1 MFWLKDKWLER
12 EIKWKPRLS
21 WMTVKNRKKL
31 KGLVKKQRWTTER
44 ATTPG
49 IRSLFWLLSGYLR
62 SVKHGCASS
71 CTKTSAK
78 WRTQVAMVVNNN
90 QSRNLFFIHQTYKLG
105 EIEQNAFLASELIL
119 NYLKHITCSSEYCL
133 RDNLHVIIAYI
144 DRTWSNCQYHLNF
157 SASCDTITK
166 PGPSLCLRI
175 DVFLMFV
182 PLLHVLPHSCSSFSS
197 LIFIGSW

>member
-1 MFWLKDKWLER
+1 
-12 EIKWKPRLS
+12 
-21 WMTVKNRKKL
+21 MTVEYRKNWRVL
-31 KGLVKKQRWTTER
+31 WRNRRWTTEL
-44 ATTPG
+44 ATAPG
-49 IRSLFWLLSGYLR
+49 IRSLFWFLSGYLR
-62 SVKHGCASS
+62 SVKHGCESS
-71 CTKTSAK
+71 CIKTSAK
-78 WRTQVAMVVNNN
+78 WKIQVSMVVNNN
-90 QSRNLFFIHQTYKLG
+90 QSRNLFYIHQTYKLG
-105 EIEQNAFLASELIL
+105 EIGLNAFLASEFIL

-157 SASCDTITK
+157 SASCDIIKK

-182 PLLHVLPHSCSSFSS
+182 PLLHVLSHSCSSFSS